1 MMSFFEK
8 LISEMNDLSNRIYET
23 PEFKSLDEV
32 KLTIER
38 ARFYAA
44 HAVYFNMN
52 RRDCWGHVQGSV
64 PWDVKRVIWKH
75 EEDELISDPRGGADH
90 RSLLFKEAEALGL
103 SQEQVESVDLNSG
116 VLTAFYAWLYV
127 AKNKHWL
134 TALAASHILERR
146 NDTSVVKCATS
157 PMRRK
162 KKFVEELGIK
172 ENLLISTNV
181 HTVADVDHT
190 KMIEDVFEKYVNTEE
205 SFSLALSGARDGLA
219 IERGYR
225 AALAAGME
233 RLS

>member
-1 MMSFFEK
+1 MSFFEK
-8 LISEMNDLSNRIYET
+8 LISEMNEMSNRVYET

-32 KLTIER
+32 KLTMER

-90 RSLLFKEAEALGL
+90 RSLLFTEAEALGL
-103 SQEQVESVDLNSG
+103 SQEEVENFELNPG

-127 AKNKHWL
+127 AKNRHWL

-146 NDTSVVKCATS
+146 NDTTVVKCATS
-157 PMRRK
+157 AMRRK

-190 KMIEDVFEKYVNTEE
+190 KMMEHVFEEYVNSEK
-205 SFSLALSGARDGLA
+205 SLDLALRGARDSLA
-219 IERGYR
+219 IERGYK

-233 RLS
+233 RIL

>member
-1 MMSFFEK
+1 MAFFEK
-8 LISEMNDLSNRIYET
+8 LLSEMNELSNRIYET

-32 KLTIER
+32 KLNIER

-52 RRDCWGHVQGSV
+52 RRDCWGHVQGAV

-90 RSLLFKEAEALGL
+90 RSLLFREAEALGL
-103 SQEQVESVDLNSG
+103 PREQIENVEISPG
-116 VLTAFYAWLYV
+116 VLTAFYAWLYL
-127 AKNKHWL
+127 AKNTPWL
-134 TALAASHILERR
+134 SALAASHILERR
-146 NDTSVVKCATS
+146 NDTTVVKCATS
-157 PMRRK
+157 AMRRK

-190 KMIEDVFEKYVNTEE
+190 KMMEHVFEKYVNNEE
-205 SFSLALSGARDGLA
+205 AFDLALRGARDSLA
-219 IERGYR
+219 IERGYK

-233 RLS
+233 KLS

>member
-1 MMSFFEK
+1 MSFFEK
-8 LISEMNDLSNRIYET
+8 LTNEMNELSNRVYET

-32 KLTIER
+32 KLTTER

-52 RRDCWGHVQGSV
+52 RRDCWGPVQGAV
-64 PWDVKRVIWKH
+64 PWEVKRVIWKH

-90 RSLLFKEAEALGL
+90 RSLLFREAEALGL
-103 SQEQVESVDLNSG
+103 SRAEVEKLDLNPG

-127 AKNKHWL
+127 AKNTPWL
-134 TALAASHILERR
+134 SALAASHILERR
-146 NDTSVVKCATS
+146 NDTTVVKCATS
-157 PMRRK
+157 AMRRK
-162 KKFVEELGIK
+162 KKFVEDLGIK
-172 ENLLISTNV
+172 EDLLISTNV

-190 KMIEDVFEKYVNTEE
+190 KMMEHVFEKYVTTEE
-205 SFSLALSGARDGLA
+205 SFDLALSGARDSLA
-219 IERGYR
+219 IERGYK

>member
-1 MMSFFEK
+1 MSFFEK
-8 LISEMNDLSNRIYET
+8 LLSEMNKLSNRIYET

-90 RSLLFKEAEALGL
+90 RSLLFREAEALGL
-103 SQEQVESVDLNSG
+103 YRDQIENLEINPG
-116 VLTAFYAWLYV
+116 VQAAFYAWIYL
-127 AKNKHWL
+127 AKNTPWL
-134 TALAASHILERR
+134 SALAASHILERR
-146 NDTSVVKCATS
+146 NDTTVVKGATS
-157 PMRRK
+157 AMRRK

-172 ENLLISTNV
+172 EDLLISTNV

-190 KMIEDVFEKYVNTEE
+190 KMMEHVFEKYVTNEE
-205 SFSLALSGARDGLA
+205 SLNVALSGARDSLG
-219 IERGYR
+219 IERAYK
-225 AALAAGME
+225 AALAMGME

>member
-1 MMSFFEK
+1 MSFFQK
-8 LISEMNDLSNRIYET
+8 LKTEMNELSNRIYET

-52 RRDCWGHVQGSV
+52 RRDCWGHVQGAV
-64 PWDVKRVIWKH
+64 PWEVKRVIWKH

-90 RSLLFKEAEALGL
+90 RSLLFREAEALGL
-103 SQEQVESVDLNSG
+103 SQEEVENLEINPG

-127 AKNKHWL
+127 AKNNHWL
-134 TALAASHILERR
+134 AAIAASHILERR

-162 KKFVEELGIK
+162 KKFVEELGVK
-172 ENLLISTNV
+172 EELLISTNV

-190 KMIEDVFEKYVNTEE
+190 KMIEEVFEKYVNTEE
-205 SFSLALSGARDGLA
+205 SFTLALTGAQDSLA

-233 RLS
+233 RIS

>member
-1 MMSFFEK
+1 MSFFQK
-8 LISEMNDLSNRIYET
+8 LINEMNELSNGIYET
-23 PEFKSLDEV
+23 PEFMSLDEV
-32 KLTIER
+32 KLTIPR

-64 PWDVKRVIWKH
+64 PWDVKRIIWKH

-90 RSLLFKEAEALGL
+90 RSLLFREAEAIGL
-103 SQEQVESVDLNSG
+103 SQEEVETMDLNAG
-116 VLTAFYAWLYV
+116 VRAAFYAWLYV
-127 AKNKHWL
+127 AKNQHWL
-134 TALAASHILERR
+134 TAIAASHILERR

-172 ENLLISTNV
+172 PDLLISTNV

-190 KMIEDVFEKYVNTEE
+190 KMIEDVFERYVTDEE
-205 SFSLALSGARDGLA
+205 SFNLALKGARDSLA

-225 AALAAGME
+225 GALAAGME
-233 RLS
+233 RIV

>member
-1 MMSFFEK
+1 MSFFEK

>member
-1 MMSFFEK
+1 MAFFER
-8 LISEMNDLSNRIYET
+8 LMNQMNELSNRIYET
-23 PEFKSLDEV
+23 PEFKSLDDV

-52 RRDCWGHVQGSV
+52 RRDCWGHVQGSA

-90 RSLLFKEAEALGL
+90 RSLLFREAESLGL
-103 SQEQVESVDLNSG
+103 CQEDVENLEMNPG
-116 VLTAFYAWLYV
+116 VVAAFYAWLYV
-127 AKNKHWL
+127 AKNTHWL

-157 PMRRK
+157 AMRRK
-162 KKFVEELGIK
+162 KKFVDELGIK
-172 ENLLISTNV
+172 EDLLISTNV

-190 KMIEDVFEKYVNTEE
+190 RMMEHVFEKYVNTEE
-205 SFSLALSGARDGLA
+205 SFDLALTGARDSLA
-219 IERGYR
+219 IERAYK

-233 RLS
+233 RLP